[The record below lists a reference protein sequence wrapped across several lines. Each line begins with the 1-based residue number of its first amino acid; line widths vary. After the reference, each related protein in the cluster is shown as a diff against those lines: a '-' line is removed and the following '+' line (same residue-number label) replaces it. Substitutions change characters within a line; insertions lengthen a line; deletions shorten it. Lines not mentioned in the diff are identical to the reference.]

1 MALVRGLAS
10 RYLPT
15 PGGCDPAVHMAVYH
29 DDASGHANYIGIGIG
44 YRSIHTRHKTAA
56 VGAGVQAAP
65 QRTRT
70 ALSGLLP
77 GRDQAADSPATPR
90 RVTARPSRQPSRG
103 IRIDRLGFKSPD
115 RHDR

>member
-44 YRSIHTRHKTAA
+44 IGYR
-56 VGAGVQAAP
+56 
-65 QRTRT
+65 
-70 ALSGLLP
+70 LSEYP
-77 GRDQAADSPATPR
+77 
-90 RVTARPSRQPSRG
+90 
-103 IRIDRLGFKSPD
+103 
-115 RHDR
+115 H